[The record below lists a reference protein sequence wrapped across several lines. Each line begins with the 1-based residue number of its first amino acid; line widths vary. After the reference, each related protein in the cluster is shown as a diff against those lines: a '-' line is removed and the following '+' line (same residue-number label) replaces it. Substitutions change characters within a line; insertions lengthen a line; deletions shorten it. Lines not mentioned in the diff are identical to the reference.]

1 VGSDLLLAWRSGPL
15 GVYVVDCL
23 QTALQYGPTSSVRS
37 WVTVMIIEARY
48 ADDLRPALACV
59 NNQPER
65 TARWPELMDDSR
77 AGRKLCHVSRQLG
90 STVSC
95 RGSALY
101 NKTPGVDRPGCDD
114 GFFPPTT
121 RERRQQVSG
130 VVARM
135 NDAPL
140 FGDKYDRI

>member
-1 VGSDLLLAWRSGPL
+1 MGSDLLLAWRSGPL

-37 WVTVMIIEARY
+37 GVTVMIIEARY
-48 ADDLRPALACV
+48 SDDLRPVLACV

-65 TARWPELMDDSR
+65 TARWPELWMIHGPD
-77 AGRKLCHVSRQLG
+77 G
-90 STVSC
+90 SFAMYLVNWGV
-95 RGSALY
+95 RSAAEVQPSTTRLPEL
-101 NKTPGVDRPGCDD
+101 TDPDVMTA
-114 GFFPPTT
+114 FSPPTT

-135 NDAPL
+135 NDTPL